1 MKHVTR
7 TNSSAVFSLIM
18 YQKKINDTAHSF
30 QSHIVNPEISNYS
43 AVLIL
48 CPNCSTFHSSKLTCC
63 NQGISMLGSKLSW
76 SVYHCACTCISS
88 ITVLPFSLSVCSCV
102 LLCDTKYVF
111 QCTLTTNT
119 KSRRKCISIDT
130 IVEAMKSLDKGEAI
144 KKSGFGTSN
153 RRSAC

>member
-1 MKHVTR
+1 M
-7 TNSSAVFSLIM
+7 FSLIM

-48 CPNCSTFHSSKLTCC
+48 SVPTVPHSFHPNWRVVIK
-63 NQGISMLGSKLSW
+63 GISMLGTKFSW
-76 SVYHCACTCISS
+76 SVNHCACTCISS
-88 ITVLPFSLSVCSCV
+88 ITVLTFSLSVCSCV
-102 LLCDTKYVF
+102 LLCDIKYVF

-119 KSRRKCISIDT
+119 KNRRKCISIDT
-130 IVEAMKSLDKGEAI
+130 MVEAMKSLDKGETI
-144 KKSGFGTSN
+144 KKSGFGTAN